1 MYRPDPFNENNPEK
15 LIAFCREQAFGTVIS
30 NGDSGVPVITHV
42 PFVVK
47 EDVNQLMIEFHIAL
61 ANPQAQLLLNNG
73 KAGISVMGTHGYISS
88 SVYHHMNV
96 PTYNYQSVYLSGK
109 TVRLNQD
116 EFLIHLKELVQGF
129 EEGREKPL
137 PFTHFPEKMIQ
148 GYLREIVGI
157 RLIVDHMEGAYKL
170 SQNRN
175 QKDFDS
181 IIEDLNQQEQA
192 DLAATM
198 KTNYP
203 KHDQ

>member
-1 MYRPDPFNENNPEK
+1 
-15 LIAFCREQAFGTVIS
+15 
-30 NGDSGVPVITHV
+30 
-42 PFVVK
+42 
-47 EDVNQLMIEFHIAL
+47 
-61 ANPQAQLLLNNG
+61 
-73 KAGISVMGTHGYISS
+73 MGTHGYISS

-96 PTYNYQSVYLSGK
+96 PTYNYQSVYLSGT
-109 TVRLNQD
+109 TVRLNEE
-116 EFLIHLKELVQGF
+116 EFLTHLKELVHGF
-129 EEGREKPL
+129 EDGRKQPL

-181 IIEDLNQQEQA
+181 IITDLNQHDRT
-192 DLAATM
+192 DLANTM